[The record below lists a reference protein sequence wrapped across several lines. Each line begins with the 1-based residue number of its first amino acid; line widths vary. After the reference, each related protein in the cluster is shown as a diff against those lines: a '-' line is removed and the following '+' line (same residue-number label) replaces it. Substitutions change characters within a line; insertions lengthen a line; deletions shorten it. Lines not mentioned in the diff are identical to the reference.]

1 VTTPGRDPDPATFFN
16 DMISRFRAVDHFAV
30 GRRVLSIVALGRLSK
45 FPIRQVLRGHVHAP
59 DSSDDGESQLRT
71 FLLEAAAQVEVENQ
85 NLRGVFTDVLVP
97 DAFQT
102 RYLNQ
107 MALLAS
113 EILTHYPT
121 AVEPAEFGRWFS
133 ARLDQVAMAGP
144 AATEVGTPVPLAN
157 LMVELADITP
167 GNRILDPCCGLGGL
181 LSQAGAKLPDLLL
194 TGVEL
199 HPISWAFSTLRL
211 RLLEQDARIERGDAL
226 QAIDVTPADRVLC
239 DPPLGPYLEPA
250 ADVRLRG
257 RRVDALF
264 LERSFNLLASDGR
277 AVVLVSQSTL
287 FRRGPENDIRERLI
301 SERAIEGI
309 IGLPP
314 GAVSWTSAELALVVL
329 DKSKRSDRVLM
340 LDGAGMS
347 ASGQRGPH
355 SLPSILESYRSQ
367 EPEPWKSWVSVEDFS
382 KDNNLVPRRRIR
394 RSASRPDP
402 LSLMKRALELSEE
415 AEAQSMSLEKLLLKV
430 IADRGE

>member
-1 VTTPGRDPDPATFFN
+1 MSTPARDPDPASFFN
-16 DMISRFRAVDHFAV
+16 EMISRFRAVDHFAV

-45 FPIRQVLRGHVHAP
+45 LPIRQVLRGHVHAP
-59 DSSDDGESQLRT
+59 DSADDSAAQLRN
-71 FLLEAAAQVEVENQ
+71 FLLEAASHVEAEDQ
-85 NLRGVFTDVLVP
+85 NLRGVFTDVLIP

-102 RYLNQ
+102 RYFNQ

-113 EILTHYPT
+113 EILTHYPA

-133 ARLDQVAMAGP
+133 ARLDQVSMAGP
-144 AATEVGTPVPLAN
+144 AATEVGTPVALAN
-157 LMVELADITP
+157 LMVELAEIRP
-167 GNRILDPCCGLGGL
+167 GNRVLDPCCGLGGL

-199 HPISWAFSTLRL
+199 HPISWALSTLRL

-226 QAIDVTPADRVLC
+226 QSIDVTPADRVLC
-239 DPPLGPYLEPA
+239 DPPLGSYLEPA

-264 LERSFNLLASDGR
+264 LDRSFNLLASDGR

-287 FRRGPENDIRERLI
+287 FRRGPENDIRDRLI
-301 SERAIEGI
+301 SARVIEGV

-314 GAVSWTSAELALVVL
+314 GTVSWTSAELALVVL
-329 DKSKRSDRVLM
+329 DRSKRSDRVLM

-347 ASGQRGPH
+347 ASAPRDPH
-355 SLPSILESYRSQ
+355 VLTSILRSYRAP
-367 EPEPWKSWVSVEDFS
+367 EPEAWKSWVPVEEFS

-394 RSASRPDP
+394 HVESRPDP
-402 LSLMKRALELSEE
+402 LSLMKRAVELSQE
-415 AEAQSMSLEKLLLKV
+415 AEAQSVGLEKLLLKV
-430 IADRGE
+430 LSDKGD